1 MLPPVLVEGAAE
13 RTSILDRAVAWT
25 SGNRLL
31 VAAAAVGGLAVGLH
45 YADLQNAP
53 PGFFSDEASVAYD
66 AQGIATDWRDEPGVL
81 LPGFFPS
88 VGTLRGP
95 PFLSPMAPR
104 FPVPRP
110 PRGPGP
116 APRPPRSPP

>member
-45 YADLQNAP
+45 YAELQNAP

-66 AQGIATDWRDEPGVL
+66 AQGIATDLRDEHGDL
-81 LPGFFPS
+81 LPVFFRAF
-88 VGTLRGP
+88 GTWRASL
-95 PFLSPMAPR
+95 FIYLMAAR
-104 FPVPRP
+104 FQVT
-110 PRGPGP
+110 G
-116 APRPPRSPP
+116 